1 MLVFITS
8 HNRLSIS
15 VTLSYLHSAVC
26 HGRPLTTSGVLVC
39 YYINYLYYNKSF
51 YQARQYGKYTDKLH
65 QQIER
70 IVGSGSVTTSLA
82 AREHHGK
89 DESYHE
95 CLPADAVVMPT
106 SVDHVSSIVKLC
118 NEERVPVIPFGT
130 GTGLEGGVGAVYVSI
145 FPNLNN

>member
-1 MLVFITS
+1 M
-8 HNRLSIS
+8 SIS

-26 HGRPLTTSGVLVC
+26 HGRPLTTSGVL
-39 YYINYLYYNKSF
+39 
-51 YQARQYGKYTDKLH
+51 ARQYGKYTDRLH